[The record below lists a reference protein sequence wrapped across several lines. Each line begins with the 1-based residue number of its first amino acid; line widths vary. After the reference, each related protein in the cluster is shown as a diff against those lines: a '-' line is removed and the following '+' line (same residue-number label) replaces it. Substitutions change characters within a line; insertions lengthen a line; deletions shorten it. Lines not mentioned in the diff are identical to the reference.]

1 MSIKE
6 IHYHESFT
14 QKGGTSMKKTS
25 VIIVLAIALVLA
37 LATVAMAAPGN
48 YDPAQTSD
56 KYVSGS
62 VYVTTGYTD
71 GAGNVYS
78 QSYEFLNPRANN
90 LGDVRTTVGG
100 WTIFN
105 ANYTGELNVPYFQSS
120 ATDPTTFNTYQ
131 RNVAGQL
138 VHSDFQ
144 LNTNSCA
151 SCHMTHTAQ
160 SRQLLF
166 RNGVYTTCTAC
177 HDGTLGFL
185 NVFAAPTT
193 ANPYGGSITAGTFG
207 ANMSRNASVH
217 LANGLMKLSA
227 APGGNR
233 ANAVTDEDN
242 GAGTW
247 NADFTCGS
255 CHGPHG
261 SYSIRLLHSNPN
273 NISLRKRLAGSSA
286 NTGGLWVSGLG
297 LESVT
302 KAGYYKAFQININS
316 WPANNPWYYG
326 YPGGASTGDAGTS
339 YAGRNPRYVTRIYHP
354 SLYDPNTVGGPM
366 AAIDGTKIFNNFF
379 GINFGSAYAYFETLA
394 DEDYFFNTYLPQRFP
409 GQETV
414 WADRAAFL
422 AGLKIDVGG
431 VIRITADSNYAT
443 PTTADRYKTD
453 FINSTS
459 YKGNVLMGSGSNVAY
474 NVWCAA
480 CHTDY
485 LGGFAFTQREGVGVY
500 SKAHRHTINRGATGG
515 GTMKVKADGNN
526 LLCLSCHFAHGA
538 DSSFMSLANAQLV
551 DQDPKYA
558 GTNDVN
564 TSSALKRYV
573 NMSVC
578 WSCHANSKSTTMKNS
593 QWYWDSYELD
603 GRKSW

>member
-1 MSIKE
+1 
-6 IHYHESFT
+6 
-14 QKGGTSMKKTS
+14 MKKTS
-25 VIIVLAIALVLA
+25 IIVVLAIAFVLV

-48 YDPAQTSD
+48 YDPARTGD
-56 KYVSGS
+56 AYVSGS
-62 VYVTTGYTD
+62 VYVTTTYTD
-71 GAGNVYS
+71 SVGNVYS
-78 QSYEFLNPRANN
+78 PGYEFLDPRANN
-90 LGDVRTTVGG
+90 LGDTRTTVGE
-100 WTIFN
+100 WSIFN
-105 ANYTGELNVPYFQSS
+105 ANYTGENNVPYFQSS

-138 VHSDFQ
+138 VHTDFQ

-160 SRQLLF
+160 SRKLLF

-185 NVFAAPTT
+185 NVFAAPTGT
-193 ANPYGGSITAGTFG
+193 NPYGGSVTAGTFG

-217 LANGLMKLSA
+217 LANGLMTLSA

-233 ANAVTDEDN
+233 ANVDTAEDN

-247 NADFTCGS
+247 TADFTCGS

-273 NISLRKRLAGSSA
+273 NIALRSRLSGNNA
-286 NTGGLWVSGLG
+286 NTGGLWIPGMS
-297 LESVT
+297 LENVV
-302 KAGYYKAFQININS
+302 KDGYYKAFQIPTTS
-316 WPANNPWYYG
+316 WAANNPWYYG
-326 YPGGASTGDAGTS
+326 YPGGASTGERNTS
-339 YAGRNPRYVTRIYHP
+339 FAGRNPRFVTRIYHP
-354 SLYDPNTVGGPM
+354 TLYDPNTVGGPM
-366 AAIDGTKIFNNFF
+366 AAIDGTKIFNKFF
-379 GINFGSAYAYFETLA
+379 GFNFGSSYAYFKTLA

-409 GQETV
+409 GQEAV

-422 AGLKIDVGG
+422 AGMKIDAGG
-431 VIRITADSNYAT
+431 VVRITASYNYEDNST
-443 PTTADRYKTD
+443 NRYKSD
-453 FINSTS
+453 FINATS
-459 YKGNVLMGSGSNVAY
+459 YKGNVLMGTGNNAAY
-474 NVWCAA
+474 NAWCAS

-485 LGGFAFTQREGVGVY
+485 LGTAARNGETGVY

-515 GTMKVKADGNN
+515 GTMQVKADGNN

-551 DQDPKYA
+551 DQNPEFA

-578 WSCHANSKSTTMKNS
+578 WSCHANSSATTIKNS
-593 QWYWDSYELD
+593 QWYWDSYAGS
-603 GRKSW
+603 GRDSW